1 MDKEMEIRYLKNIE
15 LSETDLDFITEVTA
29 PGFKDRARL
38 KQIIREDEDFRR
50 GMIVDE
56 KLFKRVI
63 SDREILLK
71 ISPALYFEVLL
82 RNAAMRI
89 EMSGYTL
96 EKAGSKRV
104 AVFDAKILS
113 EFLTR
118 YPVTYYL
125 ADMLSSFTKIQSSVI
140 TIKIRKGVWRRIRFN
155 DMDIASLKRFCEMV
169 DEDYRFSFYKRI
181 ADVCL
186 FTLGIF
192 YEYVQYNYYYSLSGD
207 TRSRIAG
214 RARVDATEYEEEG
227 KRFYRLAAEHPLAG
241 IFKLSEVLWLIQE
254 NFNKSRKS
262 LNFISEYYL
271 YHKKRELFR

>member
-1 MDKEMEIRYLKNIE
+1 VM
-15 LSETDLDFITEVTA
+15 
-29 PGFKDRARL
+29 
-38 KQIIREDEDFRR
+38 
-50 GMIVDE
+50 
-56 KLFKRVI
+56 
-63 SDREILLK
+63 SDREIILK

-82 RNAAMRI
+82 RNAAMKL

-96 EKAGSKRV
+96 EKAGSQRV
-104 AVFDAKILS
+104 AVFDTKILS

-125 ADMLSSFTKIQSSVI
+125 ADMLSSFTRIRSSVI
-140 TIKIRKGVWRRIRFN
+140 TVKIRKGVWRKIRFN
-155 DMDIASLKRFCEMV
+155 DMDIVSLKRFCEMV

-192 YEYVQYNYYYSLSGD
+192 YEYVHYNYYYSHSGD
-207 TRSRIAG
+207 KRPRLAERERI
-214 RARVDATEYEEEG
+214 DATEYEQEG
-227 KRFYRLAAEHPLAG
+227 KKFYRLAAEHPLAG

-271 YHKKRELFR
+271 HRTKRELFR